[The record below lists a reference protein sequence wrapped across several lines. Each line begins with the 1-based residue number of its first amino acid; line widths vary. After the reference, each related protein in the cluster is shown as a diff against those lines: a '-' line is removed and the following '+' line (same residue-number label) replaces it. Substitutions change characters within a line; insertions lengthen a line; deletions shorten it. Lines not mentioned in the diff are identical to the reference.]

1 MLHHRTPYHPHPFGI
16 RNHKNATKLL
26 TFNYIDMKTILDKI
40 NKAYEIEA
48 NKTELGKHEVELSIV
63 TDFEKAYNEA
73 LDMQAKAETN
83 IINYN
88 ELAKSIQGVLTQAGQ
103 KFLRANAIYQE
114 IEKMSKDLGV
124 EPSNVIKNKKET
136 ISIAIK
142 EIDAYNKKLTSNKV
156 NI

>member
-1 MLHHRTPYHPHPFGI
+1 MSTLNKI
-16 RNHKNATKLL
+16 
-26 TFNYIDMKTILDKI
+26 FNKI
-40 NKAYEIEA
+40 TD
-48 NKTELGKHEVELSIV
+48 KTELAKHEVELSIV

-73 LDMQAKAETN
+73 LDMQEKAETN

-114 IEKMSKDLGV
+114 IEQMSKDLGV

>member
-1 MLHHRTPYHPHPFGI
+1 
-16 RNHKNATKLL
+16 
-26 TFNYIDMKTILDKI
+26 MKTILDKI

>member
-1 MLHHRTPYHPHPFGI
+1 
-16 RNHKNATKLL
+16 
-26 TFNYIDMKTILDKI
+26 MKTILDKI
-40 NKAYEIEA
+40 NRADEIQA
-48 NKTELGKHEVELSIV
+48 KKVELGKHEVELSIV

-114 IEKMSKDLGV
+114 IEQMSKDLGV

>member
-1 MLHHRTPYHPHPFGI
+1 
-16 RNHKNATKLL
+16 
-26 TFNYIDMKTILDKI
+26 MKTILDKI
-40 NKAYEIEA
+40 NKADEIQA
-48 NKTELGKHEVELSIV
+48 KKVELGTHEVELSIV

-88 ELAKSIQGVLTQAGQ
+88 ELAKSIQNVLNQAGQ

-114 IEKMSKDLGV
+114 IEQMSKDLGV

>member
-1 MLHHRTPYHPHPFGI
+1 MNR
-16 RNHKNATKLL
+16 LL
-26 TFNYIDMKTILDKI
+26 QI
-40 NKAYEIEA
+40 
-48 NKTELGKHEVELSIV
+48 IV
-63 TDFEKAYNEA
+63 KQYNEA

-88 ELAKSIQGVLTQAGQ
+88 ELAKSIQNVLNQAGQ

-114 IEKMSKDLGV
+114 IEQMSKDLGV